1 MNTNREIYTKE
12 HIGAGTAPLQN
23 RAAEPCGRGC
33 SEAGRWRQAVPAD
46 A

>member
-1 MNTNREIYTKE
+1 MSTNRKIYTKE